1 VSAVCFLAVVGHPQQ
16 AWVLSK
22 GSPEAMK
29 PLVGQESL
37 PSWYDGE
44 YDRLAR
50 SGRRVVALA
59 HRSLGSRAK
68 QVLTSLSRKEVEK
81 EGSLVFDGFLS
92 FHCKTRADGKR
103 VVR

>member
-1 VSAVCFLAVVGHPQQ
+1 MTDQ

-29 PLVGQESL
+29 PLLDEGRL
-37 PSWYDGE
+37 PSWYDAE

-59 HRSLGSRAK
+59 HRSLGPSRAEGVRCFLCGQK
-68 QVLTSLSRKEVEK
+68 KKKIPSFLRVSGLFVAHSSL
-81 EGSLVFDGFLS
+81 
-92 FHCKTRADGKR
+92 
-103 VVR
+103 